1 MDKNRLNTQFK
12 THPKLYTFIACRL
25 DLRCNYAG
33 AKCNLMAMFWH
44 RAETSLE
51 RANTVIVIAY
61 MVMKGCSNKLGCS
74 TSKSR

>member
-44 RAETSLE
+44 RAETSL
-51 RANTVIVIAY
+51 
-61 MVMKGCSNKLGCS
+61 
-74 TSKSR
+74 